1 MELTANNYSSM
12 QQDIA
17 HNRETEISAICGY
30 ISQQG
35 KLHSI
40 PKPYNDEMIVK
51 IQAKKSVV

>member
-12 QQDIA
+12 QQDIT

-35 KLHSI
+35 KLHGI
-40 PKPYNDEMIVK
+40 PTPYNDELLAK